1 MQQNITV
8 FGGSGFVGR
17 HLVKR
22 LAADGWQV
30 RVAVRD
36 VEAAQFLK
44 PSGNIGQIVLWQTDI
59 KDPAQVASAV
69 AGADAVVNLVGLL
82 YPSGAN
88 DFSSVHEN
96 GAAIVAKAAK
106 DAGVDQLV
114 HMSALG
120 ADQSSASIYART
132 KALGEEAVRENFPA
146 ASIMRP
152 SVIFGPED
160 TFFNKFAGISRF
172 VPFMPVFGCPVMP
185 KVSVSGEN
193 GLTVSVDLYGD
204 GGTKFQPV
212 YVGDV
217 ADAIVAALGK
227 ADSAGMIYE
236 LGGPAVCS
244 FKDMM
249 DQLGRHTGRKKWLL
263 PIPFGI
269 AMIYA
274 YFLQILP
281 KPLLTCDQL
290 NLLKTDNIV
299 SDGANTLQSLGI
311 TPTSAEVV
319 LPTYLHRFRV
329 GRSADYQNV

>member
-1 MQQNITV
+1 MQRNITV

-82 YPSGAN
+82 YPSGSN
-88 DFSSVHEN
+88 DFVAAHEK
-96 GAAIVAKAAK
+96 GAGVVAEAAK
-106 DAGVDQLV
+106 SAGVRHLV

-120 ADQSSASIYART
+120 ADEKSNSHYART
-132 KALGEEAVRENFPA
+132 KALGEKAVQEAFPE

-160 TFFNKFAGISRF
+160 NFFNKFAGISRF
-172 VPFMPVFGCPVMP
+172 VPFMPVFGCPLLP
-185 KVSVSGEN
+185 TISVSGVN
-193 GLTVSVDLYGD
+193 GLTVSIDLYGD
-204 GGTKFQPV
+204 GGTKFQPI

-217 ADAIVAALGK
+217 AEAIIAALKTSDAKGK
-227 ADSAGMIYE
+227 TYE
-236 LGGPAVCS
+236 LGGPAVYS
-244 FKDMM
+244 FKELME
-249 DQLGRHTGRKKWLL
+249 QLGRHTGRKKYLL

-274 YFLQILP
+274 YFLQLLP
-281 KPLLTCDQL
+281 KPLLTCDQIT
-290 NLLKTDNIV
+290 LLKTDNVV
-299 SDGANTLQSLGI
+299 SDKANTLQSLGI
-311 TPTSAEVV
+311 KPVNTEVI

-329 GRSADYQNV
+329 GRSSDFQSV